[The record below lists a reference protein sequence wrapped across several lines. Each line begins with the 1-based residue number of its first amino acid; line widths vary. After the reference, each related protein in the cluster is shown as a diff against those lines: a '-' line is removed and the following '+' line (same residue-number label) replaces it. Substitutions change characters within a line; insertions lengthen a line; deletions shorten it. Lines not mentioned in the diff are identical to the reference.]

1 MDFIGREREL
11 EDLELEY
18 QRGKSFVV
26 LYGRRRIG
34 KTALIKKFIENKEAL
49 YFLATEEAEIQSMK
63 RFAYALSE
71 FSQQEFL
78 KNANFND
85 WLELFKIFANLNT
98 NKTKILIIDE
108 FQYLVN
114 SNPAFTSIFQ
124 KIWDEIL
131 AEQNIMLIIC
141 GSYINMM
148 TREIL
153 AEKSPLYGRRT
164 MQIKLA
170 PLSFI
175 EIQKANPQKSF
186 IELVEEYG
194 ITGGVPKYMEF
205 FANNNSLIENIKHTI
220 LNKNGFLY
228 DEPAFLLN
236 KEVKEPLNY
245 YSIMKVIAQ
254 ENHKLAEISAALQI
268 TSSKLSPYLETLRE
282 LYLVKKLVPI
292 SEKNPEKSRKS
303 LYIIQDIFIRFW
315 FKFIFPYKG
324 ELELDNQNF
333 VLEKL
338 KNNFIDN
345 HLAFVYED
353 ICCNIF
359 IELCKEQKIHFIP
372 SRIGSFWD
380 RNIELDIVA
389 IDESQKQIFIGEC
402 KYHNKELELE
412 VYYKLLEK
420 VKNIKEFKNYKI
432 IYGLFSK
439 SGFATN
445 LINFAKENNLILI
458 NELQRIN

>member
-85 WLELFKIFANLNT
+85 WLELFKIFANLNS

-170 PLSFI
+170 PLSFL
-175 EIQKANPQKSF
+175 EIQRANPQKSF

-303 LYIIQDIFIRFW
+303 
-315 FKFIFPYKG
+315 
-324 ELELDNQNF
+324 
-333 VLEKL
+333 
-338 KNNFIDN
+338 
-345 HLAFVYED
+345 
-353 ICCNIF
+353 
-359 IELCKEQKIHFIP
+359 
-372 SRIGSFWD
+372 
-380 RNIELDIVA
+380 
-389 IDESQKQIFIGEC
+389 
-402 KYHNKELELE
+402 
-412 VYYKLLEK
+412 
-420 VKNIKEFKNYKI
+420 
-432 IYGLFSK
+432 
-439 SGFATN
+439 
-445 LINFAKENNLILI
+445 
-458 NELQRIN
+458 